1 MSFKFCLNINYLNI
15 LSLYYMT
22 TRPLSLGISIVF
34 SVVLFSFS
42 THDTIQHYLTLFDT
56 DKNNL
61 ICHMESLYMH
71 FLVFKNISITKK
83 ACLAS
88 CACQGAKLAIFKFF
102 SKFKKNEKKFFFH
115 FFFKISKKNFFSFFF
130 SKLHLPNYLV

>member
-1 MSFKFCLNINYLNI
+1 MH
-15 LSLYYMT
+15 
-22 TRPLSLGISIVF
+22 RPLSLGISIVF

-61 ICHMESLYMH
+61 ICHMH

-102 SKFKKNEKKFFFH
+102 SKFKKKIQKFKKKNFFH
-115 FFFKISKKNFFSFFF
+115 FFFKILKKNSKISKKIFFSFFF
-130 SKLHLPNYLV
+130 QNYICPTT